1 MKTATQQFLEK
12 FNKAFARSDIDF
24 ILDNVTKTIRW
35 TVVGDQTVEGKEAF
49 EKTLNEMAQETLME
63 VTIHNIITH
72 GKSAAVNGEMKT
84 PDGNIYAFCDIYKLS
99 GFKNPKISEMTS
111 YAIELSP

>member
-49 EKTLNEMAQETLME
+49 EKTLNEMAQETNRSSRNCNLFE
-63 VTIHNIITH
+63 YYFLYR
-72 GKSAAVNGEMKT
+72 
-84 PDGNIYAFCDIYKLS
+84 P
-99 GFKNPKISEMTS
+99 
-111 YAIELSP
+111 